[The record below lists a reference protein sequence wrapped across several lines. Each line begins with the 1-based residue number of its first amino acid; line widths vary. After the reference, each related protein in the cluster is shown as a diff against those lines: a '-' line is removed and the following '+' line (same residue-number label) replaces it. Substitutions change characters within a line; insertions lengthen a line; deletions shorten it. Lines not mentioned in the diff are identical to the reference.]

1 MLRLMNDNKRLFFIL
16 KYLVLIVFAIAF
28 LYPFIWMAG
37 TSLKTHQESMI
48 SLANFIP
55 ESGLQW
61 GNYLEVWNRLNFVRY
76 FFNSV
81 LYSLLVVVGSVVF
94 YSMMGFALA
103 KFEFWGRKAVYY
115 MFIALMLVPG
125 VTITIPLYI
134 NMVKIGMND
143 TILGVILPIIN
154 GGGPFAVFL
163 FTNYMRSLPHEMYES
178 AILDG
183 CNKFQIYYRIY
194 FPLSLPVITTIAIIN
209 FLGSW
214 KAILWPMI
222 IITSKELFT
231 LPMGI
236 MYLDSSA
243 FKQWHLLMAGSM
255 LSVIPVII
263 IFVFLQKYYIRGL
276 TGGAVK
282 Q

>member
-1 MLRLMNDNKRLFFIL
+1 MNINKKILILLKYFIL
-16 KYLVLIVFAIAF
+16 ITFAISF
-28 LYPFIWMAG
+28 LYPFFWMLG
-37 TSLKTHQESMI
+37 TSLKTHQDTMI
-48 SLANFIP
+48 NPASIIP
-55 ESGLQW
+55 EKSLQW
-61 GNYLEVWNRLNFVRY
+61 DNYAEVWTKLNFVRY
-76 FFNSV
+76 FRNSMTYSV
-81 LYSLLVVVGSVVF
+81 LIVFGSILI

-103 KFEFWGRKAVYY
+103 KFSFRGRKGIYY

-134 NMVKIGMND
+134 NMVKVGLND

-163 FTNYMRSLPHEMYES
+163 FTNYMMSLPHELYES
-178 AILDG
+178 GILDG
-183 CNKFQIYYRIY
+183 CNKFQLYYKIY
-194 FPLSLPVITTIAIIN
+194 FPLSLPVITTIAILNFIN
-209 FLGSW
+209 SW

-236 MYLDSSA
+236 LYLDSSA

-255 LSVIPVII
+255 LSVVPVILVFI
-263 IFVFLQKYYIRGL
+263 FLQKYYIRGL